1 MIVRITTSPLSP
13 SIHFY
18 WQFISY
24 VGEGECLMCK
34 IKKGPTLLQ
43 SLINIRFPA
52 TLSKVVVRKEKE
64 ENDKIVSPIFSKVIY
79 SQIYKKVAPL
89 SLYSNKCPPPFHACL
104 CRYSY
109 SAPRTQALSCW
120 EVQIEVWQHI
130 YVVLLNIEI
139 NRLTK
144 YLV

>member
-1 MIVRITTSPLSP
+1 MI
-13 SIHFY
+13 
-18 WQFISY
+18 
-24 VGEGECLMCK
+24 
-34 IKKGPTLLQ
+34 
-43 SLINIRFPA
+43 
-52 TLSKVVVRKEKE
+52 
-64 ENDKIVSPIFSKVIY
+64 KIVSPILSKVIY
-79 SQIYKKVAPL
+79 SQICRKVAPL
-89 SLYSNKCPPPFHACL
+89 SLYSNKCPPAFHACL